1 MAPKMKEN
9 PRYNLVS
16 TRLDDATYDSLEQF
30 ARQHN
35 VNRCQAAEALI
46 MTALK
51 LVPHE

>member
-1 MAPKMKEN
+1 MAPKTKEN

-16 TRLDDATYDSLEQF
+16 TRLDDATFDALEQF

-51 LVPHE
+51 MVQI